1 MTSLDVRYGRTPRNK
16 RRGIIVGTLAAA
28 AVAVTMLL
36 WVLWSGLEAHGSLI
50 ESRTIARET
59 ISENQIRITFEVSVH
74 EEVAVDCA
82 VQATNSVKSIIGW
95 KVVSVP
101 TDEARTQVVATV
113 VNTSELPDNGMV
125 YRCWIP

>member
-1 MTSLDVRYGRTPRNK
+1 MTSLDVRYGRTPRN
-16 RRGIIVGTLAAA
+16 RRKSIVIGVVAAVV
-28 AVAVTMLL
+28 VAVTFFL
-36 WVLWSGLEAHGSLI
+36 WLLWSGAANYGSLV

-59 ISENQIRITFEVSVH
+59 LNENQIRITFEVSVH
-74 EEVAVDCA
+74 EQEAVDCA

-101 TDEARTQVVATV
+101 TDEARTQVATTV

>member
-1 MTSLDVRYGRTPRNK
+1 MTSLDVRYGRTPRN
-16 RRGIIVGTLAAA
+16 RRKSIIIGVLAAA
-28 AVAVTMLL
+28 TVAVTFLL
-36 WVLWSGLEAHGSLI
+36 WLLWSGVANYGSLI

-59 ISENQIRITFEVSVH
+59 LNENQIRITFEVSVH
-74 EEVAVDCA
+74 EQEAVDCA
-82 VQATNSVKSIIGW
+82 VQATNSVKTIIGW

-101 TDEARTQVVATV
+101 TDEARTQVATTV